1 MTLNGFRPLREF
13 MTLRDAMDR
22 LFEDSFVTPDQWFN
36 LTSNGTGTGY
46 LPLDIY
52 ETPDEVV
59 VRAHVPGVMPD
70 NLDVN
75 YQQGVLTLR
84 ANTAKPE
91 VGENVRWYLREL
103 GAGDVIRQVTLP
115 REIDVDHARASFE
128 HGVLTLQL
136 PKTAEAKP
144 KQIKIGSRAQQQIGA
159 SAGTQ
164 S

>member
-1 MTLNGFRPLREF
+1 MTINGFRPLREF

-22 LFEDSFVTPDQWFN
+22 LFEDSFVTPGQWFN
-36 LTSNGTGTGY
+36 LTSNGNGTGTGY

-52 ETPDEVV
+52 ETPEEIV
-59 VRAHVPGVMPD
+59 VRAYVPGVTPD

-84 ANTAKPE
+84 ANTVKPE

-115 REIDVDHARASFE
+115 REIDVDHARARSS
-128 HGVLTLQL
+128 
-136 PKTAEAKP
+136 TAC
-144 KQIKIGSRAQQQIGA
+144 
-159 SAGTQ
+159 
-164 S
+164 

>member
-1 MTLNGFRPLREF
+1 MTMTGFRPLRDF

-22 LFEDSFVTPDQWFN
+22 LFEDSFVSPGRWFN
-36 LTSNGTGTGY
+36 ITSNGNGNGY

-52 ETPDEVV
+52 ETPEEIVL
-59 VRAHVPGVMPD
+59 RAYVPGVTPD

-84 ANTAKPE
+84 AKTVAPE
-91 VGENVRWYLREL
+91 VGENARWYLREL
-103 GAGDVIRQVTLP
+103 GAGEVIRQVTLP

-136 PKTAEAKP
+136 PKTPEAKP
-144 KQIKIGSRAQQQIGA
+144 KQIKIGTTAHQIGA
-159 SAGTQ
+159 GGQ